1 MPSLGREAIDAL
13 TELASAQTLI
23 DLLNAM
29 ARARAVLGPQ
39 AKDYEVL
46 LVTLARRSAEI
57 DQLQQMIGSDP
68 LTGVANRRGF
78 EQALAREVARQNRTL
93 EAFAVIMLD
102 LDRFKERNDRHGH
115 AVGDGALCT
124 LARACES
131 VVRSTDLVA
140 RLGGDEFAVL
150 LPGASYEGA
159 CGLAERLRG
168 AIEGAEC
175 DHGRLQVSVGVAA
188 ADKEAISV
196 QDVML
201 AADQD
206 LYRDKA
212 ARKRSAKQRAA

>member
-13 TELASAQTLI
+13 TELARAQTLI

-78 EQALAREVARQNRTL
+78 EQALAREVARQNRTQ

-102 LDRFKERNDRHGH
+102 LDDFKQRNDRHGH
-115 AVGDGALCT
+115 AAGDAALCA
-124 LARACES
+124 LARACEG
-131 VVRSTDLVA
+131 VVRTTDLVA

-150 LPGASYEGA
+150 LPGATREGA
-159 CGLAERLRG
+159 HALAARLRN
-168 AIEGAEC
+168 AIESVDSE
-175 DHGRLQVSVGVAA
+175 HGRLQVSVGVAS
-188 ADKEAISV
+188 ADRESPSV

-212 ARKRSAKQRAA
+212 ACKRNSKQRAA